1 MNTHELIDQVRTEN
15 ENASFD
21 ILNTSSDINM
31 LYRLKAP
38 FQVTYEFCSG
48 INENDFLNV
57 LSLSP
62 NGPSYTQEP
71 IGLHNYIYHH
81 MAPHFHD
88 YYEFLIVL
96 DGALY
101 QQIEGKEYLYPEG
114 SCCLINR
121 NLRHKE
127 IFDQAS
133 KILFLGF
140 SAEYMT
146 ELLRSDGAG
155 NGIQEG
161 RITDT
166 ALSRFIMEDIQ
177 SPGRKAYLD
186 FIPTCQNKRSLRTL
200 HRLSEALIDTMMFP
214 KFGSSHITQGLLCYI
229 LQYLS
234 SQEDYHCSLMEL
246 SSDRDYLLFA
256 RVEHLLE
263 ENDGRISREELSKIL
278 NYSGDYLNR
287 IVKKYSGMSLHEY
300 GMKICMKKA
309 ANLLAKTSRSVSEI
323 ASDLQFT
330 NRTYFYKLFTAQYG
344 ITPREYRA
352 KKQKAAGTFLLP

>member
-1 MNTHELIDQVRTEN
+1 MDTHELINQVRTEN

-31 LYRLKAP
+31 LYKLKAP
-38 FQVTYEFCSG
+38 FQVTYEYCSG
-48 INENDFLNV
+48 TNEQDFLNV

-62 NGPSYTQEP
+62 NGPSYTKEP

-96 DGALY
+96 EGALY
-101 QQIEGKEYLYPEG
+101 QQIEGKEYLYQEG

-127 IFDQAS
+127 IFDQKS

-146 ELLRSDGAG
+146 ELLRSGESG
-155 NGIQEG
+155 CEQTNKH
-161 RITDT
+161 ITDT
-166 ALSRFIMEDIQ
+166 SLARFILDDIE

-186 FIPTCQNKRSLRTL
+186 FIPNYQNKSSLRML
-200 HRLSEALIDTMMFP
+200 HRISEALIETMIFP
-214 KFGSSHITQGLLCYI
+214 KFGSSHITKGLLCYI

-234 SQEDYHCSLMEL
+234 SQEDYHCSLIEL

-263 ENDGRISREELSKIL
+263 ENNGRLSREELSKIL

-287 IVKKYSGMSLHEY
+287 IVKKYTGMSLHEY
-300 GMKICMKKA
+300 GMKICIKKA
-309 ANLLAKTSRSVSEI
+309 ANLLAKTDQSISEI
-323 ASDLQFT
+323 ANNLQFT

-344 ITPREYRA
+344 MTPKEYR
-352 KKQKAAGTFLLP
+352 KKLQS

>member
-1 MNTHELIDQVRTEN
+1 MDTHELINQVRTEN

-31 LYRLKAP
+31 LYKLKAP
-38 FQVTYEFCSG
+38 FQVTYEYCSG
-48 INENDFLNV
+48 TNEQDFLNV

-62 NGPSYTQEP
+62 NGPSYTKEP

-96 DGALY
+96 EGALY
-101 QQIEGKEYLYPEG
+101 QQIEGKEYLYQEG

-127 IFDQAS
+127 IFDQKS

-146 ELLRSDGAG
+146 ELLRSGESGCEQTNKHIA
-155 NGIQEG
+155 
-161 RITDT
+161 DT
-166 ALSRFIMEDIQ
+166 ALAHFILEDIE

-186 FIPTCQNKRSLRTL
+186 FIPNYQNKRSLRML
-200 HRLSEALIDTMMFP
+200 HRISEALIETMIFP
-214 KFGSSHITQGLLCYI
+214 KFGFSHITKGLLCYI

-234 SQEDYHCSLMEL
+234 SQDDYHCSLIEL
-246 SSDRDYLLFA
+246 SSDGDYLLFA

-263 ENDGRISREELSKIL
+263 ENNGRISREELSKIL

-287 IVKKYSGMSLHEY
+287 IVKKYTSMSLHEY
-300 GMKICMKKA
+300 GMKICIKKA
-309 ANLLAKTSRSVSEI
+309 ANLLAKTDQSVSEI
-323 ASDLQFT
+323 ANNLQFT

-344 ITPREYRA
+344 MTPKEYR
-352 KKQKAAGTFLLP
+352 QKLQS

>member
-1 MNTHELIDQVRTEN
+1 MDTHELLTKLRTEN

-31 LYRLKAP
+31 LYKLKTS
-38 FQVTYEFCSG
+38 FQVTYEYCSG
-48 INENDFLNV
+48 TGEDDFLNV

-62 NGPSYTQEP
+62 NGPSYTREP

-96 DGALY
+96 EGALC

-146 ELLRSDGAG
+146 KLLQSDEAG
-155 NGIQEG
+155 SDIPEV

-186 FIPTCQNKRSLRTL
+186 FIPNYQNKRSLRTL

-214 KFGSSHITQGLLCYI
+214 KFGSSHMTRGLLCYI

-234 SQEDYHCSLMEL
+234 SQEDYHCSLIEL

-263 ENDGRISREELSKIL
+263 ENDGRISREELSKLL

-287 IVKKYSGMSLHEY
+287 IVKKYTGMSLHEY

-309 ANLLAKTSRSVSEI
+309 ANLLVKTDRSVSEI

-330 NRTYFYKLFTAQYG
+330 NRTYFYKLFTAQYDM
-344 ITPREYRA
+344 TPREYRA
-352 KKQKAAGTFLLP
+352 QKRAY

>member
-1 MNTHELIDQVRTEN
+1 MDTHDLLNQLRTEN

-21 ILNTSSDINM
+21 ILNTASDINM
-31 LYRLKAP
+31 LYKLKAP
-38 FQVTYEFCSG
+38 FQVTYEYCSG
-48 INENDFLNV
+48 TNEQDYLNV

-62 NGPSYTQEP
+62 NGPSYTKEP
-71 IGLHNYIYHH
+71 IGLHNYIYHN

-96 DGALY
+96 EGALY
-101 QQIEGKEYLYPEG
+101 QQIEGKEYLYQEG

-127 IFDQAS
+127 IFDQSS

-146 ELLRSDGAG
+146 ELLQSAEPGSEQK
-155 NGIQEG
+155 NMYIS
-161 RITDT
+161 DT
-166 ALSRFIMEDIQ
+166 ALADFILEDIQ

-186 FIPTCQNKRSLRTL
+186 FIPNYQNKRSLRTL

-214 KFGSSHITQGLLCYI
+214 KFGSSHLTRGLLCYI

-234 SQEDYHCSLMEL
+234 SQEDYHCSLIEL

-263 ENDGRISREELSKIL
+263 ENNGRISREELSKIL

-287 IVKKYSGMSLHEY
+287 IVKKYTGMSLHEY

-309 ANLLAKTSRSVSEI
+309 ASQLTKTNRSISEI

-330 NRTYFYKLFTAQYG
+330 NRTYFYKLFTAEYG
-344 ITPREYRA
+344 MTPKEYRIQN
-352 KKQKAAGTFLLP
+352 KSF

>member
-1 MNTHELIDQVRTEN
+1 MVTHYLLYLLRREN

-31 LYRLKAP
+31 LYKLKTS
-38 FQVTYEFCSG
+38 FQVTYEYCSG
-48 INENDFLNV
+48 TGEDDFLNV

-62 NGPSYTQEP
+62 NGPSYTKEP

-96 DGALY
+96 EGALY

-146 ELLRSDGAG
+146 ELLQSDEAG
-155 NGIQEG
+155 DEQNSTHI
-161 RITDT
+161 RDT
-166 ALSRFIMEDIQ
+166 ALSRFILEDIQ

-186 FIPTCQNKRSLRTL
+186 FIPNYQNKRSLRTL

-214 KFGSSHITQGLLCYI
+214 KFGSSHITKGLLCYI

-234 SQEDYHCSLMEL
+234 SQEDYHCSLIEL
-246 SSDRDYLLFA
+246 NSDRDYLLFA

-263 ENDGRISREELSKIL
+263 ENDGRISREELSKLL

-287 IVKKYSGMSLHEY
+287 IVKKYTGMSLHEY

-309 ANLLAKTSRSVSEI
+309 ASQLTKTNRSISEI

-330 NRTYFYKLFTAQYG
+330 NRTYFYKLFTAEYG
-344 ITPREYRA
+344 MTPKEYRIQN
-352 KKQKAAGTFLLP
+352 KSF

>member
-1 MNTHELIDQVRTEN
+1 MDTRDLLNQLRTEN

-21 ILNTSSDINM
+21 ILNTASDINM
-31 LYRLKAP
+31 LYKLKAP
-38 FQVTYEFCSG
+38 FQITYEYCSG
-48 INENDFLNV
+48 INQQDFLNV

-62 NGPSYTQEP
+62 NGPSYTMEP

-81 MAPHFHD
+81 MAPHYHD

-96 DGALY
+96 EGALY

-146 ELLRSDGAG
+146 ELLQSDETGG
-155 NGIQEG
+155 EQNSTHI
-161 RITDT
+161 RDT
-166 ALSRFIMEDIQ
+166 ALSRFIFEDIQ

-186 FIPTCQNKRSLRTL
+186 FIPNYQNKRSLRTL

-214 KFGSSHITQGLLCYI
+214 KFGSSHITKGLLCYI

-234 SQEDYHCSLMEL
+234 SQEDYHCSLIEL

-287 IVKKYSGMSLHEY
+287 IVKKYTGMSLHEY
-300 GMKICMKKA
+300 GMNICMKKA
-309 ANLLAKTSRSVSEI
+309 ANQLVKTSRSVSEI
-323 ASDLQFT
+323 ATDLQFT

-344 ITPREYRA
+344 MTPREYRA
-352 KKQKAAGTFLLP
+352 QNRSF